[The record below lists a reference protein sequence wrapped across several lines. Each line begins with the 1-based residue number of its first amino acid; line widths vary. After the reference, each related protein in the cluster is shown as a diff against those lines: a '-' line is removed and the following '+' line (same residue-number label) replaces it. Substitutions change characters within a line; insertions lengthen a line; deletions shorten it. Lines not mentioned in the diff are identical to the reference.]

1 MCQIH
6 LFTPANNKICSN
18 HQTLNTCSFIIK
30 TCFIDPEIF
39 LYFFCLI
46 CITKCDNLWVFFFY
60 QTDWKHGYSQHP
72 HHCTLHK
79 TPKFPYSFLFRK
91 APTILINN
99 NMYSEKNSILIYF
112 CPHCKWTNSNF
123 QTFKIILLLTKL
135 WNSEHGSIRSN
146 QTSTGIP
153 ALAVNKLH
161 FYFIY
166 WFISNIQTIDLVG
179 ILIFMFCT
187 INVSFLKKYWPGV
200 EIFKII
206 LFEQQESIA

>member
-1 MCQIH
+1 MG
-6 LFTPANNKICSN
+6 F
-18 HQTLNTCSFIIK
+18 
-30 TCFIDPEIF
+30 
-39 LYFFCLI
+39 
-46 CITKCDNLWVFFFY
+46 FFFY

-166 WFISNIQTIDLVG
+166 WFISIYSNYRFGRNSDFHVLHNKCKLFKK
-179 ILIFMFCT
+179 ILTRSGDF
-187 INVSFLKKYWPGV
+187 
-200 EIFKII
+200 
-206 LFEQQESIA
+206 

>member
-1 MCQIH
+1 MI
-6 LFTPANNKICSN
+6 ICG
-18 HQTLNTCSFIIK
+18 F
-30 TCFIDPEIF
+30 
-39 LYFFCLI
+39 
-46 CITKCDNLWVFFFY
+46 FFFY

-79 TPKFPYSFLFRK
+79 TPKFPYSFLFCK

-206 LFEQQESIA
+206 LFEEQESIA